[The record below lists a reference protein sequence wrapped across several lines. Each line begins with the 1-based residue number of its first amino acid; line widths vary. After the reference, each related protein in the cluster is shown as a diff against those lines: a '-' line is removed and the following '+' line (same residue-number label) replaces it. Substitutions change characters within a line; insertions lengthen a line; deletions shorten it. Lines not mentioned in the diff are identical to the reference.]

1 MQPERETIMKAGF
14 DGYMGKPIEIF
25 GFLQL
30 VQTTLERFGQRD
42 P

>member
-1 MQPERETIMKAGF
+1 MRAGF
-14 DGYMGKPIEIF
+14 DGYMGKPIDIF

-30 VQTTLERFGQRD
+30 VQTTLNRFGHHA